1 MKICRLCKHPNPDDN
16 NYCDKCKLSFENI
29 AVKKRY
35 YNEKEDPLT
44 KVKKDELHRHK
55 KTTNGSKILSFF
67 GGVLV
72 ILITFGIPIGGYIY
86 LNQDVNTYNKAI
98 ELWNEGEIKDAFEV
112 AKKIPEDS
120 RQYKKAQKLIKNAE
134 DHLLYSEAVELWN
147 EGEIKDAFEVAK
159 KIPKDSRQ
167 YKKAQKLIKNAE
179 DHLLYSKAVEL
190 WNEGEIKDAF
200 EVAKKIPKDSIQYKK
215 AQKLI
220 KDGNEYL
227 LYNKG
232 AALWND
238 GNYEEAVKIF
248 ESFTEESEYYKQA
261 QSVLKDM

>member
-1 MKICRLCKHPNPDDN
+1 MKICRLCKHPNPDEN
-16 NYCDKCKLSFENI
+16 NYCDKCKLSFEDA
-29 AVKKRY
+29 AVRKRY

-44 KVKKDELHRHK
+44 KIKKDELQRHK

-67 GGVLV
+67 GWVLG

-98 ELWNEGEIKDAFEV
+98 ELWNEGEIKEAFEV
-112 AKKIPEDS
+112 AKKVPE
-120 RQYKKAQKLIKNAE
+120 
-134 DHLLYSEAVELWN
+134 
-147 EGEIKDAFEVAK
+147 
-159 KIPKDSRQ
+159 DSRQ

-179 DHLLYSKAVEL
+179 DHLLYSKAVEF
-190 WNEGEIKDAF
+190 WNAGEIKESV

-220 KDGNEYL
+220 KDGKDYF
-227 LYNKG
+227 LYNKA

-238 GNYEEAVKIF
+238 GNYEQAVRIF
-248 ESFTEESEYYKQA
+248 ESFTKDSEYYKQA